1 MKHRDCYDPSIC
13 SIPPDSLQ
21 GGLCPPGKTKAPA
34 PSQPH
39 LELLTNEVPSNDVRD
54 DPSRPYPLC
63 PRGCGSSDPGRE
75 GLSSSMQGLRALWK
89 QGILLS
95 ICKRVGLPFTL
106 LLIPPGHKVKI
117 ISPMNPQ
124 KEKFRA
130 RILKG
135 MVDLFRVLNLSR
147 GRESVGLPGGSVV
160 KNSPASAGDTDW
172 LDP

>member
-1 MKHRDCYDPSIC
+1 
-13 SIPPDSLQ
+13 
-21 GGLCPPGKTKAPA
+21 
-34 PSQPH
+34 
-39 LELLTNEVPSNDVRD
+39 
-54 DPSRPYPLC
+54 
-63 PRGCGSSDPGRE
+63 
-75 GLSSSMQGLRALWK
+75 MQGPRALWK

-106 LLIPPGHKVKI
+106 LLIPPGHKVKS

-130 RILKG
+130 CILKG
-135 MVDLFRVLNLSR
+135 TVDLFRVLNLSR
-147 GRESVGLPGGSVV
+147 GRERVGLPGGSVV